1 MKRLVSIA
9 AAISTVLLGT
19 AVSAQTYISGG
30 GIEIGGNVN
39 TAREG
44 DIVTISV
51 FKDGAKWENE
61 EFWTG
66 ENSDK
71 IVYCKEGKL
80 NAERAYNFSFYLDE
94 SGKYVAMIGSDEFP
108 NIKTENIVYINKTK
122 NDAALAA
129 LSAAQDAAETAKV
142 LADKK
147 ADLGLFDEFYN
158 RSDFSKEA
166 EILFS
171 AIKGKT
177 LEYESATELIDKAC
191 LAADANSGKTIDSE
205 EFKNRA
211 HMDETLTKYYKSENL
226 SDLLSMLKDDK
237 SSSITDFENNLTADI
252 VLCTINKNDGTGEIK
267 NVLNDYAAKYDF
279 DKSKFE
285 TGLYSALA
293 DAAAK
298 KPFSKIA
305 DVTDF
310 IKEYKKS
317 GSNTGGGNGGGG
329 GGGGSLGG
337 NSSKPPLSGAELPV
351 YEVPDNMS
359 DASKIFSD
367 LSDVEWA
374 SEAIEDLYIK
384 GVINGTGENEFSPNL
399 NVKRE
404 EFAKMLTKA
413 FKVDLVS
420 TEQYFDDV
428 APDDW
433 CYDFVNSLY
442 LSGAANGVSEKL
454 FGKGEDITR
463 QDLCVMICRMADIA
477 KGSFENVNASAE
489 FSDGN
494 EIADY
499 AKEAVGRMQTAGIIS
514 GYDDN
519 SFRPNGFATRAE
531 AAKIIY
537 ETLVRIT
544 Y

>member
-1 MKRLVSIA
+1 M
-9 AAISTVLLGT
+9 
-19 AVSAQTYISGG
+19 
-30 GIEIGGNVN
+30 
-39 TAREG
+39 
-44 DIVTISV
+44 
-51 FKDGAKWENE
+51 
-61 EFWTG
+61 
-66 ENSDK
+66 
-71 IVYCKEGKL
+71 
-80 NAERAYNFSFYLDE
+80 
-94 SGKYVAMIGSDEFP
+94 
-108 NIKTENIVYINKTK
+108 
-122 NDAALAA
+122 
-129 LSAAQDAAETAKV
+129 
-142 LADKK
+142 
-147 ADLGLFDEFYN
+147 
-158 RSDFSKEA
+158 
-166 EILFS
+166 
-171 AIKGKT
+171 
-177 LEYESATELIDKAC
+177 
-191 LAADANSGKTIDSE
+191 
-205 EFKNRA
+205 
-211 HMDETLTKYYKSENL
+211 
-226 SDLLSMLKDDK
+226 
-237 SSSITDFENNLTADI
+237 
-252 VLCTINKNDGTGEIK
+252 INKNDGTGEIK

-367 LSDVEWA
+367 LSGAEWA

>member
-1 MKRLVSIA
+1 MKKLVSIA
-9 AAISTVLLGT
+9 VAISTVLLGT
-19 AVSAQTYISGG
+19 AVSAQMYISGG

-51 FKDGAKWENE
+51 FKDGSEWENE

-94 SGKYVAMIGSDEFP
+94 SGKYIAMIGSDEFP
-108 NIKTENIVYINKTK
+108 NIKTENIIYINKAK
-122 NDAALAA
+122 NDEALAA
-129 LSAAQDAAETAKV
+129 LSAAQDAAEAAKV

-158 RSDFSKEA
+158 RSDFSEEA
-166 EILFS
+166 EILIS
-171 AIKGKT
+171 AVKGET
-177 LEYESATELIDKAC
+177 LECESTIELIDKAC

-211 HMDETLTKYYKSENL
+211 HMDETLAKYYKSENL

-237 SSSITDFENNLTADI
+237 SSSITDFENNLKADI
-252 VLCTINKNDGTGEIK
+252 VLCAINRNDGTGEIK
-267 NVLNDYAAKYDF
+267 NVLNDYADVYQF
-279 DKSKFE
+279 DKTKFE

-293 DAAAK
+293 DTAAK

-329 GGGGSLGG
+329 GGGSLSG
-337 NSSKPPLSGAELPV
+337 NSSKPPLSGTELPV

-359 DASKIFSD
+359 DAAKIFSD
-367 LSDVEWA
+367 LSGAEWA

-477 KGSFENVNASAE
+477 KGSFENANPPAE

-514 GYDDN
+514 GYEDN